1 MREAG
6 MMVFLEDLPDWD
18 GLIEKFRSAGFHVEQ
33 LPGEFPEDE

>member
-18 GLIEKFRSAGFHVEQ
+18 GLIDKFRSR
-33 LPGEFPEDE
+33 